1 MLVSDIVRNNAQ
13 YFPQAEAVVVPGGV
27 TRTWE
32 ELDRRTDQVAN
43 AFATL
48 NLSKGDRVA
57 IFAPNCAEYLEFF
70 FGCAKSGV
78 IGAAINVRLAPGEVA
93 TYLRY
98 VEPKVVL
105 VHAALADEAA
115 AWLEADVPAHTVV
128 GIGEGHPYDLD
139 FETLVSAAP
148 SSPPQ
153 VEVAETDVYQL
164 AATSGT
170 TGVPKAAMMTHRNAI
185 AAMLNWLSE
194 MPVPKQSTALQCIP
208 HFFNPGGPAGLHPV
222 LMKGGRMVIPT
233 AFTPEVFLQCVEEY
247 QVTHTIV
254 VPTMLQMILA
264 AQAASPRDLSSLEGI
279 ITGGSPLSAELLAR
293 GREFIGD
300 IFYPIYGMAEMYACA
315 MILRPEDQ
323 FTEGTEQQRRQLSS
337 LGKPMVLTQARVVR
351 DGEDVP
357 RDGTT
362 HGEIWLAGDP
372 VCSGY
377 FRMPEET
384 AHSRHERWF
393 RSGDVGVV
401 DPEGFV
407 TLVDRLKDM
416 IITGGINVFSVEVEH
431 AINRHPAVQQ
441 AAVIGLPHATWGES
455 VHAVVVRKDGVS
467 LDEQELIEFVGTQ
480 LAAYKKPRSVEFL
493 DELPT
498 SSPGKILKRVVGD
511 TRAAGTVPAATTL
524 P

>member
-13 YFPQAEAVVVPGGV
+13 YFSHSEAVVVPGGV
-27 TRTWE
+27 SRTWE
-32 ELDRRTDQVAN
+32 ELDLRTNRVAN

-48 NLSKGDRVA
+48 GLAKGDRVA
-57 IFAPNCAEYLEFF
+57 IFAPNCAEYLDFF

-78 IGAAINVRLAPGEVA
+78 IGAAINIRLAPAEVA
-93 TYLRY
+93 EYLRY

-105 VHAALADEAA
+105 VHAALATEAA
-115 AWLEADVPAHTVV
+115 AWLEEGVPTHTVV
-128 GIGEGHPYDLD
+128 GIGDEHPYDVD
-139 FETLVSAAP
+139 FETLVAAAQA
-148 SSPPQ
+148 SDPQ
-153 VEVAETDVYQL
+153 VEVTETDIYQL

-185 AAMLNWLSE
+185 TAMLNWLSE
-194 MPVPKQSTALQCIP
+194 VPVPKQSTALQCIP

-233 AFTPEVFLQCVEEY
+233 AFTPESFLQYVEEY

-254 VPTMLQMILA
+254 VPTMLHMSLE
-264 AQAASPRDLSSLEGI
+264 AQATAARDLSSLKGI
-279 ITGGSPLSAELLAR
+279 ITGGSPLPAELLAR
-293 GREFIGD
+293 GRELIGD

-337 LGKPMVLTQARVVR
+337 LGKPMVLTQVRVVR

-362 HGEIWLAGDP
+362 HGEIWLAGGP
-372 VCSGY
+372 VSSSY

-384 AHSRHERWF
+384 ERSRHDGWF
-393 RSGDVGVV
+393 KSGDVGVM
-401 DPEGFV
+401 DEEGFV

-431 AINRHPAVQQ
+431 AIMRHPAVRQ
-441 AAVIGLPHATWGES
+441 AAVIGLPHPTWGES
-455 VHAVVVRKDGVS
+455 VHAVVVSEDGAS
-467 LDEQELIEFVGTQ
+467 LDERELIEFVDTQ
-480 LAAYKKPRSVEFL
+480 LASYKKPRSVEFV

-498 SSPGKILKRVVGD
+498 SSTGKTLKRVLRESREAEVVSQE
-511 TRAAGTVPAATTL
+511 T
-524 P
+524 